1 MVNNK
6 FQLTKQ
12 SSDSEIKAYFEGIA
26 KLMQSNEPFP
36 VNLEDV
42 WQLVYV
48 DKGKAVRALR
58 KNELFIQGVD
68 YQVFTQNGKNPGAF
82 AQKVKNTNDDSSCN
96 KGGRPES
103 TYMLSVSCLE
113 FFIARKVRPVFEV
126 YRKVFHKVVD
136 TVQSSTISTF
146 RPISFVDSLEPLA
159 ELNRSIM
166 ARFKRLQEMSGGC
179 SCVTQVLKAYR
190 EGYLIYRGCI
200 SDLTFL
206 EGVAKCDGTEYLKE
220 LRYTDGDSSIQMPKI

>member
-1 MVNNK
+1 MN
-6 FQLTKQ
+6 QLTKK
-12 SSDSEIKAYFEGIA
+12 SSESEIKAYFEGIA
-26 KLMQSNEPFP
+26 KLMQSDEQFP

-42 WQLVYV
+42 WQLVYAT
-48 DKGKAVRALR
+48 KGKAVQTLKRS
-58 KNELFIQGVD
+58 ELFIEGVD
-68 YQVFTQNGKNPGAF
+68 YQIFN
-82 AQKVKNTNDDSSCN
+82 QKVKKSGVFNQEEKNSDFM
-96 KGGRPES
+96 GRP
-103 TYMLSVSCLE
+103 TQVFMLSVPCLE

-136 TVQSSTISTF
+136 TVHSTTISTF
-146 RPISFVDSLEPLA
+146 QPISFVDSLEPLA

-166 ARFKRLQEMSGGC
+166 SRFKRLQEMSGGC

-206 EGVAKCDGTEYLKE
+206 EGVAKCDGAEYLKE
-220 LRYTDGDSSIQMPKI
+220 LRYTDGDSPIQMSKI

>member
-1 MVNNK
+1 MN
-6 FQLTKQ
+6 QLTKK
-12 SSDSEIKAYFEGIA
+12 SSESEIKAYFEGIA

-42 WQLVYV
+42 WQLVYAT
-48 DKGKAVRALR
+48 KGKAVQTLKRS
-58 KNELFIQGVD
+58 ELFIEGVD
-68 YQVFTQNGKNPGAF
+68 YQIFN
-82 AQKVKNTNDDSSCN
+82 QKVKKSGVFNQEEKNSDFM
-96 KGGRPES
+96 GRPIQVF
-103 TYMLSVSCLE
+103 MLSVPCLE

-136 TVQSSTISTF
+136 TVQSTTISIF
-146 RPISFVDSLEPLA
+146 QPISFVDSLEPLA

-206 EGVAKCDGTEYLKE
+206 EGVAKCDGAEYLKE
-220 LRYTDGDSSIQMPKI
+220 LRYTDGDSPIQMSKI

>member
-1 MVNNK
+1 
-6 FQLTKQ
+6 
-12 SSDSEIKAYFEGIA
+12 
-26 KLMQSNEPFP
+26 MQSNEPFP

-42 WQLVYV
+42 WQLVYAT
-48 DKGKAVRALR
+48 KGKAVQTLKRS
-58 KNELFIQGVD
+58 ELFIEGVD
-68 YQVFTQNGKNPGAF
+68 YQIFN
-82 AQKVKNTNDDSSCN
+82 QKVKKSGVFNQEEKNSDFM
-96 KGGRPES
+96 GRP
-103 TYMLSVSCLE
+103 TQVFMLSVPCLE

-136 TVQSSTISTF
+136 TVQSTTISIF
-146 RPISFVDSLEPLA
+146 QPISFVDSLEPLA

-220 LRYTDGDSSIQMPKI
+220 LRYTDGDSPIQMPKI

>member
-1 MVNNK
+1 MN
-6 FQLTKQ
+6 QLTKK
-12 SSDSEIKAYFEGIA
+12 SSESEIKAYFEGIA
-26 KLMQSNEPFP
+26 KLMQSNEQFP

-42 WQLVYV
+42 WQLVYAT
-48 DKGKAVRALR
+48 KGKAVQTLKRS
-58 KNELFIQGVD
+58 ELFIEGVD
-68 YQVFTQNGKNPGAF
+68 YQIFN
-82 AQKVKNTNDDSSCN
+82 QKVKKSGVFNQEEKNSDFM
-96 KGGRPES
+96 GRP
-103 TYMLSVSCLE
+103 TQVFMLSVPCLE

-136 TVQSSTISTF
+136 TVQSATISTF
-146 RPISFVDSLEPLA
+146 QPISFVDSLEPLA

-166 ARFKRLQEMSGGC
+166 SRFKRLQEMSGGC

-206 EGVAKCDGTEYLKE
+206 EGVAKCDGAEYLKE
-220 LRYTDGDSSIQMPKI
+220 LRYTDGDSPIQMPKI

>member
-1 MVNNK
+1 MN
-6 FQLTKQ
+6 QLTKK
-12 SSDSEIKAYFEGIA
+12 SSESEIKAYFEGIA

-42 WQLVYV
+42 WQLVYAT
-48 DKGKAVRALR
+48 KGKAVQTLKRS
-58 KNELFIQGVD
+58 ELFIEGVD
-68 YQVFTQNGKNPGAF
+68 YQIFN
-82 AQKVKNTNDDSSCN
+82 QKVKKSGVFNQEEKNSDFM
-96 KGGRPES
+96 GRP
-103 TYMLSVSCLE
+103 TQVFMLSVPCLE

-136 TVQSSTISTF
+136 TVQSTTISIF
-146 RPISFVDSLEPLA
+146 QPISFVDSLEPLS

-206 EGVAKCDGTEYLKE
+206 EGVAKCDGAEYLKE
-220 LRYTDGDSSIQMPKI
+220 LRYTDGDSPIQMTKI

>member
-1 MVNNK
+1 MN
-6 FQLTKQ
+6 QLTKK
-12 SSDSEIKAYFEGIA
+12 SSESEIKAYFEGIA
-26 KLMQSNEPFP
+26 KLMQSNEQFP

-42 WQLVYV
+42 WQLVYAT
-48 DKGKAVRALR
+48 KGKAVQTLKRS
-58 KNELFIQGVD
+58 ELFIEGVD
-68 YQVFTQNGKNPGAF
+68 YQIFN
-82 AQKVKNTNDDSSCN
+82 QKVKKSGVFNQEEKNSDFM
-96 KGGRPES
+96 GRP
-103 TYMLSVSCLE
+103 TQVFMLSVPCLE

-136 TVQSSTISTF
+136 TVQSTTISTF
-146 RPISFVDSLEPLA
+146 QPISFVDSLEPLA

-206 EGVAKCDGTEYLKE
+206 EGVAKCDGAEYLKE
-220 LRYTDGDSSIQMPKI
+220 LRYTDGDNPIQMPKI

>member
-1 MVNNK
+1 MN
-6 FQLTKQ
+6 QLTKK
-12 SSDSEIKAYFEGIA
+12 SSESEIKAYFEGIA
-26 KLMQSNEPFP
+26 KLMHSNEQFP

-42 WQLVYV
+42 WQLVYAT
-48 DKGKAVRALR
+48 KGKAVQTL
-58 KNELFIQGVD
+58 KKSELFIEGID
-68 YQVFTQNGKNPGAF
+68 YQIFN
-82 AQKVKNTNDDSSCN
+82 QKVKKSGVFNQEEKNSDFT
-96 KGGRPES
+96 GRP
-103 TYMLSVSCLE
+103 TQVFMLSVPCLE

-136 TVQSSTISTF
+136 TVQSTTISTF
-146 RPISFVDSLEPLA
+146 QPISFVDSLEPLA
-159 ELNRSIM
+159 ELNRSMM

-220 LRYTDGDSSIQMPKI
+220 LIYTDGDSSIQMPKI

>member
-1 MVNNK
+1 MN
-6 FQLTKQ
+6 QLTKK
-12 SSDSEIKAYFEGIA
+12 SSESEIKAYFEGIA

-42 WQLVYV
+42 WQLVYAT
-48 DKGKAVRALR
+48 KGKAVQTLKRS
-58 KNELFIQGVD
+58 ELFIEGVD
-68 YQVFTQNGKNPGAF
+68 YQIFN
-82 AQKVKNTNDDSSCN
+82 QKVKKSGVFNQEEKNSDFM
-96 KGGRPES
+96 GRP
-103 TYMLSVSCLE
+103 TQVFMLSVPCLE

-136 TVQSSTISTF
+136 TVQSTTISTF
-146 RPISFVDSLEPLA
+146 QPISFVDSLEPLA

-206 EGVAKCDGTEYLKE
+206 EGVAKCDGAEYLKE
-220 LRYTDGDSSIQMPKI
+220 LRYTDGDSSIQMTKI

>member
-1 MVNNK
+1 MN
-6 FQLTKQ
+6 QLTKK
-12 SSDSEIKAYFEGIA
+12 SSEIEIKAYFEGIA

-42 WQLVYV
+42 WQLVYAT
-48 DKGKAVRALR
+48 KGKAVQTLKRS
-58 KNELFIQGVD
+58 ELFIEGVD
-68 YQVFTQNGKNPGAF
+68 YQIFN
-82 AQKVKNTNDDSSCN
+82 QKVKKSGVFNQEEKNSDFM
-96 KGGRPES
+96 GRP
-103 TYMLSVSCLE
+103 TQVFMLSVPCLE

-136 TVQSSTISTF
+136 TVQSATISTF
-146 RPISFVDSLEPLA
+146 QPISFVDSLEPLA

-166 ARFKRLQEMSGGC
+166 ARFKRLEEMTGGC

-206 EGVAKCDGTEYLKE
+206 EGVAKCDGAEYLKE
-220 LRYTDGDSSIQMPKI
+220 LRYTDGDSPIQMPKI

>member
-1 MVNNK
+1 MN
-6 FQLTKQ
+6 QLTKK
-12 SSDSEIKAYFEGIA
+12 SSESEIKAYFEGIA

-42 WQLVYV
+42 WQLVYAT
-48 DKGKAVRALR
+48 KGKAVQTLKRS
-58 KNELFIQGVD
+58 ELFIEGVD
-68 YQVFTQNGKNPGAF
+68 YQIFNQEEKNSDF
-82 AQKVKNTNDDSSCN
+82 M
-96 KGGRPES
+96 GRP
-103 TYMLSVSCLE
+103 TQVFMLSVPCLE

-136 TVQSSTISTF
+136 TVQSTTISIF
-146 RPISFVDSLEPLA
+146 QPISFVDSLEPLA

-206 EGVAKCDGTEYLKE
+206 EGVAKCDGAEYLKE
-220 LRYTDGDSSIQMPKI
+220 LRYTDGDSPIQMSKI

>member
-1 MVNNK
+1 MN
-6 FQLTKQ
+6 QLTKK
-12 SSDSEIKAYFEGIA
+12 SSESEIKAYFEGIA

-42 WQLVYV
+42 WQLVYAT
-48 DKGKAVRALR
+48 KGKAVQTLKRS
-58 KNELFIQGVD
+58 ELFIEGVD
-68 YQVFTQNGKNPGAF
+68 HQIFN
-82 AQKVKNTNDDSSCN
+82 QKVKKSGVFNQEEKNSDFM
-96 KGGRPES
+96 GRP
-103 TYMLSVSCLE
+103 TQVFMLSVPCLE

-136 TVQSSTISTF
+136 TVQSTTISIF
-146 RPISFVDSLEPLA
+146 QPISFVDSLEPLA

-206 EGVAKCDGTEYLKE
+206 EGVAKCDGAEYLKE
-220 LRYTDGDSSIQMPKI
+220 LRYTDGDSSIQMTKI

>member
-1 MVNNK
+1 MN
-6 FQLTKQ
+6 QLTKK
-12 SSDSEIKAYFEGIA
+12 SSESEIKAYFEGIA
-26 KLMQSNEPFP
+26 KLMQGNEPFP

-42 WQLVYV
+42 WQLVYST
-48 DKGKAVRALR
+48 KGKAVQTLKRSD
-58 KNELFIQGVD
+58 LFIEGID
-68 YQVFTQNGKNPGAF
+68 YQIFN
-82 AQKVKNTNDDSSCN
+82 QKVKKSVVFNQEEKNLDSM
-96 KGGRPES
+96 GRP
-103 TYMLSVSCLE
+103 TQVFMLSVPCLE

-136 TVQSSTISTF
+136 MVQSTTISTF
-146 RPISFVDSLEPLA
+146 QPISFVDSLEPLA

-179 SCVTQVLKAYR
+179 SCVTQILKAYR

-206 EGVAKCDGTEYLKE
+206 EGVASVTAQN
-220 LRYTDGDSSIQMPKI
+220 I

>member
-1 MVNNK
+1 MN
-6 FQLTKQ
+6 QLTKQ
-12 SSDSEIKAYFEGIA
+12 SSESEIKAYFEGIA

-42 WQLVYV
+42 WQLVYST
-48 DKGKAVRALR
+48 KGKAVQTLKRS
-58 KNELFIQGVD
+58 ELFIEGVD
-68 YQVFTQNGKNPGAF
+68 YQLFN
-82 AQKVKNTNDDSSCN
+82 QKVKKLGVFNQEEKNSDFM
-96 KGGRPES
+96 GRP
-103 TYMLSVSCLE
+103 TQVFMLSVSCLE

-136 TVQSSTISTF
+136 TVQSTTISTF
-146 RPISFVDSLEPLA
+146 QPISFIDSLEPLA
-159 ELNRSIM
+159 EINRSIM

-200 SDLTFL
+200 NDLTFL

-220 LRYTDGDSSIQMPKI
+220 LRYTDGDSSIQIPKI

>member
-1 MVNNK
+1 MN
-6 FQLTKQ
+6 QLTKK
-12 SSDSEIKAYFEGIA
+12 SSESEIKAYFEGIA

-42 WQLVYV
+42 WQLVYAT
-48 DKGKAVRALR
+48 KGKAVQTLKRS
-58 KNELFIQGVD
+58 ELFIEGVD
-68 YQVFTQNGKNPGAF
+68 YQIFN
-82 AQKVKNTNDDSSCN
+82 QKVKKSGVFNQEEKNSDFM
-96 KGGRPES
+96 GRP
-103 TYMLSVSCLE
+103 TQVFMLSVPCLE

-136 TVQSSTISTF
+136 TVQSTTISIF
-146 RPISFVDSLEPLA
+146 QPISFVDSLEPLA

-179 SCVTQVLKAYR
+179 SCVTQVLKTYR

-220 LRYTDGDSSIQMPKI
+220 LRYTDGDSSIQMTKI

>member
-1 MVNNK
+1 MN
-6 FQLTKQ
+6 QLTKK
-12 SSDSEIKAYFEGIA
+12 SSEIEIKAYFEGIA
-26 KLMQSNEPFP
+26 KLMQNNEPFP

-42 WQLVYV
+42 WQLVYAT
-48 DKGKAVRALR
+48 KGKAVQTLKRS
-58 KNELFIQGVD
+58 ELFIEGVD
-68 YQVFTQNGKNPGAF
+68 YQIFN
-82 AQKVKNTNDDSSCN
+82 QKVKKSGVFNQEEKNSDFM
-96 KGGRPES
+96 GRP
-103 TYMLSVSCLE
+103 TQVFMLSVPCLE

-136 TVQSSTISTF
+136 TVQSTTISTF
-146 RPISFVDSLEPLA
+146 QPISFVDSLEPLA

-166 ARFKRLQEMSGGC
+166 SRFKRLQEMSGGC

-206 EGVAKCDGTEYLKE
+206 EGVAKCDGAEYLKE
-220 LRYTDGDSSIQMPKI
+220 LRYTDGDSPIQMSKI

>member
-1 MVNNK
+1 MN
-6 FQLTKQ
+6 QLTKK
-12 SSDSEIKAYFEGIA
+12 SSESEIKAYFESIA
-26 KLMQSNEPFP
+26 KLMQSNEQFP

-42 WQLVYV
+42 WQLVYAT
-48 DKGKAVRALR
+48 KGKAVQTLKRS
-58 KNELFIQGVD
+58 ELFIEGVD
-68 YQVFTQNGKNPGAF
+68 YQIFN
-82 AQKVKNTNDDSSCN
+82 QKVKKSGVFNQDEKNSDFM
-96 KGGRPES
+96 GRP
-103 TYMLSVSCLE
+103 TQVFMLSVPCLE

-136 TVQSSTISTF
+136 TVQSTTISTF
-146 RPISFVDSLEPLA
+146 QPISFVDSLEPLA

-220 LRYTDGDSSIQMPKI
+220 LRYTDGDSPIQMPKI

>member
-1 MVNNK
+1 MN
-6 FQLTKQ
+6 QLTKK
-12 SSDSEIKAYFEGIA
+12 SSESEIKAYFEGIA

-42 WQLVYV
+42 WQLVYAT
-48 DKGKAVRALR
+48 KGKAVQTLKRS
-58 KNELFIQGVD
+58 ELFIEGVD
-68 YQVFTQNGKNPGAF
+68 YQIFN
-82 AQKVKNTNDDSSCN
+82 QKVKKSGVFNQEEKNSDFM
-96 KGGRPES
+96 GRP
-103 TYMLSVSCLE
+103 TQVFMLSVPCLE

-136 TVQSSTISTF
+136 TVQSTTISIF
-146 RPISFVDSLEPLA
+146 QPISFVDSLEPLA

-166 ARFKRLQEMSGGC
+166 ARFKQLQEMSGGC

-220 LRYTDGDSSIQMPKI
+220 LRYTDGDSSIQMTKI

>member
-1 MVNNK
+1 MI
-6 FQLTKQ
+6 QLTKQ
-12 SSDSEIKAYFEGIA
+12 SSESEIKAYFDGIA

-42 WQLVYV
+42 WQLVYAT
-48 DKGKAVRALR
+48 KGKAVQTLKRS
-58 KNELFIQGVD
+58 ELFIEGVD
-68 YQVFTQNGKNPGAF
+68 YQFFN
-82 AQKVKNTNDDSSCN
+82 QKVKKSGVFNQEEKNSDFM
-96 KGGRPES
+96 GRP
-103 TYMLSVSCLE
+103 TQVFMLSVPCLE

-136 TVQSSTISTF
+136 TVQSTTISIF
-146 RPISFVDSLEPLA
+146 QPVSFVDSLEPLA
-159 ELNRSIM
+159 ELNRNII

-179 SCVTQVLKAYR
+179 FCVTQVLKTYR

>member
-1 MVNNK
+1 MN
-6 FQLTKQ
+6 QLTKK
-12 SSDSEIKAYFEGIA
+12 SSESEIKAYFESIA
-26 KLMQSNEPFP
+26 KLMQSNEQFP

-42 WQLVYV
+42 WQLAYAT
-48 DKGKAVRALR
+48 KGKAVQTLKRS
-58 KNELFIQGVD
+58 ELFIEGVD
-68 YQVFTQNGKNPGAF
+68 YQIFN
-82 AQKVKNTNDDSSCN
+82 QKVKKSGVFNQDEKNSDFM
-96 KGGRPES
+96 GRP
-103 TYMLSVSCLE
+103 TQVFMLSVPCLE

-136 TVQSSTISTF
+136 TVQSTTISTF
-146 RPISFVDSLEPLA
+146 QPISFVDSLEPLA

-220 LRYTDGDSSIQMPKI
+220 LRYTDGDSPIQMPKI

>member
-1 MVNNK
+1 MN
-6 FQLTKQ
+6 QLTKK
-12 SSDSEIKAYFEGIA
+12 SSESEIKAYFEGIA

-42 WQLVYV
+42 WQLVYAT
-48 DKGKAVRALR
+48 KGKAVQTLKRS
-58 KNELFIQGVD
+58 ELFIEGVD
-68 YQVFTQNGKNPGAF
+68 YQIFN
-82 AQKVKNTNDDSSCN
+82 QKVKKSVVFNQEEKNSDFM
-96 KGGRPES
+96 GRP
-103 TYMLSVSCLE
+103 TQVFMLSVPCLE

-136 TVQSSTISTF
+136 TVQSTTISIF
-146 RPISFVDSLEPLA
+146 QPISFVDSLEPLA

-206 EGVAKCDGTEYLKE
+206 EGVAKCDGAEYLKE

>member
-1 MVNNK
+1 MN
-6 FQLTKQ
+6 QLTKK
-12 SSDSEIKAYFEGIA
+12 SSESEIKAYFEGIA

-42 WQLVYV
+42 WQLVYAT
-48 DKGKAVRALR
+48 KGKAVQTLKRS
-58 KNELFIQGVD
+58 ELFIEGVD
-68 YQVFTQNGKNPGAF
+68 YQIFN
-82 AQKVKNTNDDSSCN
+82 QKVKKSGVFNQEEKNSDFM
-96 KGGRPES
+96 GRPIQVF
-103 TYMLSVSCLE
+103 MLFVPCLE

-136 TVQSSTISTF
+136 TVQSTTISIF
-146 RPISFVDSLEPLA
+146 QPISFVDSLEPLA

-206 EGVAKCDGTEYLKE
+206 EGVAKCDGAEYLKE
-220 LRYTDGDSSIQMPKI
+220 LRYTDGDSPIQMSKI

>member
-1 MVNNK
+1 MN
-6 FQLTKQ
+6 QLTKK
-12 SSDSEIKAYFEGIA
+12 SSESEIKAYFEGIA
-26 KLMQSNEPFP
+26 KLMQSNEQFP

-42 WQLVYV
+42 WQLVYST
-48 DKGKAVRALR
+48 KGKAVQTLKRS
-58 KNELFIQGVD
+58 ELFIEGID
-68 YQVFTQNGKNPGAF
+68 YQIFN
-82 AQKVKNTNDDSSCN
+82 QKVKKSGVFNQEEKNSDFM
-96 KGGRPES
+96 GRP
-103 TYMLSVSCLE
+103 TQVFMLSVPCLE

-136 TVQSSTISTF
+136 TVQSTTISTF
-146 RPISFVDSLEPLA
+146 QPISFVDSLEPLA

-206 EGVAKCDGTEYLKE
+206 EGVAKCDGAEYLKE
-220 LRYTDGDSSIQMPKI
+220 LRYTDGDSPIQMSKI

>member
-1 MVNNK
+1 MN
-6 FQLTKQ
+6 QLTKK
-12 SSDSEIKAYFEGIA
+12 SSESEIKEYFEGIA

-42 WQLVYV
+42 WQLVYAT
-48 DKGKAVRALR
+48 KGKAVQTLKRS
-58 KNELFIQGVD
+58 ELFIEGVD
-68 YQVFTQNGKNPGAF
+68 YQIFN
-82 AQKVKNTNDDSSCN
+82 QKVKKSVVFNQEEKNSDFM
-96 KGGRPES
+96 GRP
-103 TYMLSVSCLE
+103 TQVFMLSVPCLE

-136 TVQSSTISTF
+136 TVQSTTISIF
-146 RPISFVDSLEPLA
+146 QPISFVDSLEPLA

>member
-1 MVNNK
+1 MN
-6 FQLTKQ
+6 QLTKK
-12 SSDSEIKAYFEGIA
+12 SSESEIKAYFEGIA

-42 WQLVYV
+42 WQLVYAT
-48 DKGKAVRALR
+48 KGKAVQTLKRS
-58 KNELFIQGVD
+58 ELFIEGVD
-68 YQVFTQNGKNPGAF
+68 YQIFNQEEKNSDF
-82 AQKVKNTNDDSSCN
+82 M
-96 KGGRPES
+96 GRP
-103 TYMLSVSCLE
+103 TQVFMLSVPCLE

-126 YRKVFHKVVD
+126 YRKVFHQVVD
-136 TVQSSTISTF
+136 TVQSTTISIF
-146 RPISFVDSLEPLA
+146 QPISFVDSLEPLS

-206 EGVAKCDGTEYLKE
+206 EGVAKCDGAEYLKE
-220 LRYTDGDSSIQMPKI
+220 LRYTDGDSPIQMSKI

>member
-1 MVNNK
+1 MGRP
-6 FQLTKQ
+6 T
-12 SSDSEIKAYFEGIA
+12 
-26 KLMQSNEPFP
+26 
-36 VNLEDV
+36 
-42 WQLVYV
+42 
-48 DKGKAVRALR
+48 
-58 KNELFIQGVD
+58 
-68 YQVFTQNGKNPGAF
+68 QVF
-82 AQKVKNTNDDSSCN
+82 
-96 KGGRPES
+96 
-103 TYMLSVSCLE
+103 MLSVSCLE

-136 TVQSSTISTF
+136 MVQSTTISTF
-146 RPISFVDSLEPLA
+146 QPISFVDSLEPLA

-179 SCVTQVLKAYR
+179 SCVTQILKAYR

>member
-1 MVNNK
+1 MN
-6 FQLTKQ
+6 QLTKK
-12 SSDSEIKAYFEGIA
+12 SSESEIKAYFEGIA

-42 WQLVYV
+42 WQLVYAT
-48 DKGKAVRALR
+48 KGKAVQTLKRS
-58 KNELFIQGVD
+58 ELFIEGVD
-68 YQVFTQNGKNPGAF
+68 YQIFN
-82 AQKVKNTNDDSSCN
+82 QKVKKSGVFNQEEKKSDFM
-96 KGGRPES
+96 GRP
-103 TYMLSVSCLE
+103 TQVFMLSVPCLE

-136 TVQSSTISTF
+136 TVQSTTISIF
-146 RPISFVDSLEPLA
+146 QPISFVDSLEPLA

-206 EGVAKCDGTEYLKE
+206 EGVAKCDGAEYLKE
-220 LRYTDGDSSIQMPKI
+220 LIYTDGDSPIQMSKI

>member
-1 MVNNK
+1 MN
-6 FQLTKQ
+6 QLTKK
-12 SSDSEIKAYFEGIA
+12 SSESEIKAYFEGIA
-26 KLMQSNEPFP
+26 KLMQSNEQFP

-42 WQLVYV
+42 WQLVYAT
-48 DKGKAVRALR
+48 KGKAVQTLKRS
-58 KNELFIQGVD
+58 ELFIEGVD
-68 YQVFTQNGKNPGAF
+68 YQIFN
-82 AQKVKNTNDDSSCN
+82 QKVKKSGVFNQEEKNSDFM
-96 KGGRPES
+96 GRP
-103 TYMLSVSCLE
+103 TQVFMLSVPCLE

-136 TVQSSTISTF
+136 TVQSTTISTF
-146 RPISFVDSLEPLA
+146 QPISFVDSLEPLA

-166 ARFKRLQEMSGGC
+166 SRFKRLQEMSGGC

-206 EGVAKCDGTEYLKE
+206 EGVAKCDGAEYLKE
-220 LRYTDGDSSIQMPKI
+220 LRYTDGDSPIQMSKI

>member
-1 MVNNK
+1 MN
-6 FQLTKQ
+6 QLTKK
-12 SSDSEIKAYFEGIA
+12 SSESEIKAYFEGIA

-42 WQLVYV
+42 WQLVYAT
-48 DKGKAVRALR
+48 KGKAVQTLKRS
-58 KNELFIQGVD
+58 ELFIEGVD
-68 YQVFTQNGKNPGAF
+68 YQIFN
-82 AQKVKNTNDDSSCN
+82 QKVKKSGVFNQEEKNSDFM
-96 KGGRPES
+96 GRP
-103 TYMLSVSCLE
+103 TQVFMLSVPCLE

-136 TVQSSTISTF
+136 TVQSTTISIF
-146 RPISFVDSLEPLA
+146 QPISFVDSLEPLA

-206 EGVAKCDGTEYLKE
+206 EGVAKCDGAEYLKE
-220 LRYTDGDSSIQMPKI
+220 LRYTDGDSSIQMTKI